1 MTVKEA
7 IQKRK
12 ATKRYKD
19 GKEITD
25 AQIATLIDAAHLAPS
40 ANNLQNSKIIV
51 VKSTSARKEYA
62 QGFEGFN
69 QLNINQSQVLFILIG
84 TPWKMEML
92 NNGQRIYDADIHAYN
107 VSEEKKR
114 EFVNGIMTYY
124 ARFSGYADSL
134 DIYSSA
140 IQFSFMVLQATE
152 LGFDSTPMLGIK
164 KDTLEK
170 FLLDKGDIK
179 QGERVNMAFTIGYA
193 DTNAPENK
201 LHGRIRVPKEQMYKI
216 V

>member
-12 ATKRYKD
+12 ATKRYTT

-25 AQIATLIDAAHLAPS
+25 VQLQTLIDAAHLAPS
-40 ANNLQNSKIIV
+40 ANNLQDSRILI
-51 VKSTSARKEYA
+51 VKSAAARKEYG
-62 QGFEGFN
+62 QEFEGFN
-69 QLNINQSQVLFILIG
+69 QLNINQAQALVILIG

-92 NNGQRIYDADIHAYN
+92 NNGQRIYDVDIHAWD
-107 VSEEKKR
+107 VPEAKKR

-124 ARFSGYADSL
+124 ATFSGYADSL

-152 LGFDSTPMLGIK
+152 MGFDTTPMLGIK
-164 KDTLEK
+164 KNELEK
-170 FLLDKGDIK
+170 FLLNKGDIK
-179 QGERVNMAFTIGYA
+179 HGERVNMAFTIGYA
-193 DTNAPENK
+193 DLDAPENK
-201 LHGRIRVPKEQMYKI
+201 IHSRIRVPKEQMSKI
-216 V
+216 I

>member
-1 MTVKEA
+1 MNVKEA

-12 ATKRYKD
+12 ATKKYKS
-19 GKEITD
+19 GKITD
-25 AQIATLIDAAHLAPS
+25 QQISTLIEAAHLAPS
-40 ANNLQNSKIIV
+40 ANNLQDSRIIV
-51 VKSTSARKEYA
+51 VKSLESRKEYA
-62 QGFEGFN
+62 QHFEGVN
-69 QLNINQSQVLFILIG
+69 QTNIKEAQALFIFIG

-92 NNGQRIYDADIHAYN
+92 NNGQRIYDVDIHAYN
-107 VSEEKKR
+107 ISEAEKWK
-114 EFVNGIMTYY
+114 FVNNTINYY
-124 ARFSGYADSL
+124 ATMSPYADIV

-164 KDTLEK
+164 KNSLEK
-170 FLLDKGDIK
+170 FLLDKGELK

-193 DTNAPENK
+193 DNNAVENK
-201 LHGRIRVPKEQMYKI
+201 IHTRIRIPKEQIYKI